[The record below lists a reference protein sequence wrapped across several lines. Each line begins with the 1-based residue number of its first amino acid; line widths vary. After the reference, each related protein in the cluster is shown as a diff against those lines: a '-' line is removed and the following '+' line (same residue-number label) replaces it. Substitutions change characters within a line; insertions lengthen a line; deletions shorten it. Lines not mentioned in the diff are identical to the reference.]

1 MCAQLTRER
10 ASLLLE
16 VARLYWNE
24 DLDQASIAG
33 EMGYSRPTVSRML
46 SDLAAEG
53 VVERT
58 TEGYEIAHRA
68 K

>member
-1 MCAQLTRER
+1 MKKGRIDSVQNAAQAMGVQRP
-10 ASLLLE
+10 SL
-16 VARLYWNE
+16 
-24 DLDQASIAG
+24 
-33 EMGYSRPTVSRML
+33 SRML